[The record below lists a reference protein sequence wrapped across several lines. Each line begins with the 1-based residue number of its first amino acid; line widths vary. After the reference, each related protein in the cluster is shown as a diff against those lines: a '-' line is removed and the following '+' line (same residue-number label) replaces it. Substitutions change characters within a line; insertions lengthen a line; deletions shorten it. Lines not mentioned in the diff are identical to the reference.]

1 MKRRYLVCRVNV
13 CLVRCK
19 LYYSETATTAE
30 KKYNLNTK
38 RFLLIL
44 LQCCDS
50 LSASAAVFVTELYRV
65 YMTVLAV
72 ADTDQVDSASED
84 TSDRTK
90 ITTTKTVSK
99 HATLQYSA
107 RAET

>member
-30 KKYNLNTK
+30 KVQPEYETLSVDPSPVL
-38 RFLLIL
+38 RQLIR
-44 LQCCDS
+44 QCSCR
-50 LSASAAVFVTELYRV
+50 FVTELYRV
-65 YMTVLAV
+65 YMTVLAD
-72 ADTDQVDSASED
+72 ADTDQVDGASEA

>member
-1 MKRRYLVCRVNV
+1 M
-13 CLVRCK
+13 
-19 LYYSETATTAE
+19 
-30 KKYNLNTK
+30 
-38 RFLLIL
+38 
-44 LQCCDS
+44 
-50 LSASAAVFVTELYRV
+50 TEL
-65 YMTVLAV
+65 AD
-72 ADTDQVDSASED
+72 ADTDQVDGASEA